1 MQKGGPL
8 APPGTCGA
16 AQKDERAR
24 RRISAPRGPRE
35 GAGDLPNGTAGAG
48 GHAATFRALQGRRSQ
63 NPTQGRNDAACGCL
77 GLWPARVLTSA
88 SLRQSPEWPG
98 PLWPQG
104 VRLKYV

>member
-8 APPGTCGA
+8 APPGTSGA
-16 AQKDERAR
+16 ARQDERAR
-24 RRISAPRGPRE
+24 RRISASRAPRKGV
-35 GAGDLPNGTAGAG
+35 GDLPDGTADADGR
-48 GHAATFRALQGRRSQ
+48 AASGRARQGRRSQ
-63 NPTQGRNDAACGCL
+63 NPTRGRNDAACGCL

-88 SLRQSPEWPG
+88 SLRVSAEWHG